1 MKRQDAVLNQ
11 IIQQETQLLIRTD
24 PMDVLGD
31 LIDDEFAE
39 IGSSATIY
47 DKTEV
52 MRWLASED
60 QSQRTGQQF
69 KARFLSDDVILLTYI
84 SSIKDNLSA
93 DSKQALR
100 SSIWRQTAGRWRMV
114 FHQGTPIR

>member
-39 IGSSATIY
+39 IGSS
-47 DKTEV
+47 
-52 MRWLASED
+52 RAS
-60 QSQRTGQQF
+60 R
-69 KARFLSDDVILLTYI
+69 LLLYLPLN
-84 SSIKDNLSA
+84 SRL
-93 DSKQALR
+93 
-100 SSIWRQTAGRWRMV
+100 
-114 FHQGTPIR
+114 